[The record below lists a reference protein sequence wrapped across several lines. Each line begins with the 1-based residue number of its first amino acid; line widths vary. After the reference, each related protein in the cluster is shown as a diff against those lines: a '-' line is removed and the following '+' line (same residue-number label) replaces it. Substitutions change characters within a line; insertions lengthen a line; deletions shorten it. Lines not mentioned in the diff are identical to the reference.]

1 MKKTIFLLLSATLLL
16 SSCTKGDKCKC
27 TMKVGDLTL
36 DNQIVERPED
46 KSCSEIKVDD
56 IDGDILDIKL
66 TNLASIDCVN
76 YSE

>member
-16 SSCTKGDKCKC
+16 SSCTKSDKCKC

-66 TNLASIDCVN
+66 SNLASIDCVN

>member
-16 SSCTKGDKCKC
+16 SSCTKSDKCKC
-27 TMKVGDLTL
+27 TVKVGDLTL

-66 TNLASIDCVN
+66 SNLASIDCVN

>member
-1 MKKTIFLLLSATLLL
+1 MKKAIFLLLSATLLL
-16 SSCTKGDKCKC
+16 SSCTKSDKCKC
-27 TMKVGDLTL
+27 TVKVGDLTL

-66 TNLASIDCVN
+66 SNLASIDCVN